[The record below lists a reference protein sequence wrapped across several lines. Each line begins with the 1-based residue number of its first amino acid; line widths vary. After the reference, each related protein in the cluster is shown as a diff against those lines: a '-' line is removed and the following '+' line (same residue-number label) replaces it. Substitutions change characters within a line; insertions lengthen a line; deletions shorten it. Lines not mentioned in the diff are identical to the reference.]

1 MSNGIIEPINP
12 VKEAIKEKICPTK
25 DPIYLS
31 AQEYGLMKSN
41 EKKLMREILQG
52 EEIDPDEYETKMKE
66 LWPKVFNPKPLVWR
80 RK

>member
-12 VKEAIKEKICPTK
+12 AKEVIKEKIFPTK

-41 EKKLMREILQG
+41 EKKLMREVLQG
-52 EEIDPDEYETKMKE
+52 EKIDPDEYEVRMKK
-66 LWPKVFNPKPLVWR
+66 LWPKTFVPKPLVWR